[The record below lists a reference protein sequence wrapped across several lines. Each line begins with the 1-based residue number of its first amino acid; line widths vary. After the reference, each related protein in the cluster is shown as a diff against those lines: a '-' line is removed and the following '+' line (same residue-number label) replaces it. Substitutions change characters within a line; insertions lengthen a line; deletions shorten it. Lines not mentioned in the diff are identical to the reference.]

1 MTSHVHRLFD
11 PEAPPRRESDDPT
24 EDGGRAGVLS
34 ISALYDEVE
43 DALTSMFPR
52 NRQLWVRG
60 EIHSFSD
67 QSGRSGH
74 CYLDLV
80 DPDDGAGGGQSPRN
94 RGAPALRVKC
104 WRGTWLPMKGGLAKN
119 GIALAEGMVV
129 VLRGTIDLYRPKGEI
144 GFILSELDVTAL
156 LGRLAAQRAQLLRKL
171 EAEGLLRRNASLP
184 VAEVPLRVG
193 LVASPGTEGYQDFL
207 GQLTGSGFGFWVQV
221 VPVAVQGGDAPARVA
236 RAVRALCRAECDLIV
251 VVRGGGSKAD
261 LASFD
266 AEVVARAI
274 AGATKPVWT
283 GIGHTGDES
292 VADIVANRA
301 FITPTECGHELV
313 LRVGQWWEQH
323 IGTAAAV
330 LSHRVP
336 SLLAEAEARD
346 SAARGRLTR
355 AARGQLRVHRERL
368 VRRATAIGRLAPEG
382 LAARQNGARAHAARL
397 GPLASGHLAREAE
410 RVRSWRRLLTAYDID
425 RQLERGYSL
434 TLTASGELVRSAVG
448 LAVGSEL
455 VTRFA
460 DGSAV
465 SRVESTEIRNDRVE
479 EKNEEMS

>member
-1 MTSHVHRLFD
+1 MSSHAHQLFD
-11 PEAPPRRESDDPT
+11 PEAPPRRGSDDLI

-34 ISALYDEVE
+34 IGALYDEVE
-43 DALTSMFPR
+43 DALTSTFPR

-67 QSGRSGH
+67 QSGKSGH

-80 DPDDGAGGGQSPRN
+80 DPDDGAGGGQPQRG

-104 WRGTWLPMKGGLAKN
+104 WKGTWLPMKGGLAKN
-119 GIALAEGMVV
+119 GVVLAEGMVV

-207 GQLTGSGFGFWVQV
+207 SQLTGSGFGFQVQV
-221 VPVAVQGGDAPARVA
+221 VPVAVQGGDAPSRVA
-236 RAVRALCRAECDLIV
+236 KAVRALCRTECDLIV

-266 AEVVARAI
+266 TEVVARTI
-274 AGATKPVWT
+274 AGAAKPVWT

-301 FITPTECGHELV
+301 FITPTECGHEIV
-313 LRVGQWWEQH
+313 LRVSEWWEQH
-323 IGTAAAV
+323 LGAAAAV
-330 LSHRVP
+330 LSHRLP
-336 SLLAEAEARD
+336 SLLAQAEARD

-368 VRRATAIGRLAPEG
+368 ARRAAAVSRLAPEG
-382 LAARQNGARAHAARL
+382 LAARQSAARTHAARL
-397 GPLASGHLAREAE
+397 GPLASAHIAREAE
-410 RVRSWRRLLTAYDID
+410 RVRSWRRLLTAYDVD
-425 RQLERGYSL
+425 RQLERGYTL
-434 TLTASGELVRSAVG
+434 TLTPSGELVRSAVG
-448 LAVGSEL
+448 LAVGSEV

-460 DGSAV
+460 DGSSV
-465 SRVESTEIRNDRVE
+465 SRVESTEIRDDE
-479 EKNEEMS
+479 EKNEEKS

>member
-1 MTSHVHRLFD
+1 MTSHAHQLFD
-11 PEAPPRRESDDPT
+11 PEAPPHRESDDPS
-24 EDGGRAGVLS
+24 EEGGRPGVLS
-34 ISALYDEVE
+34 IGALYDEVE
-43 DALTSMFPR
+43 DALTSTFPR

-67 QSGRSGH
+67 QAGRSGH

-80 DPDDGAGGGQSPRN
+80 DPDEGSGGQAQRG

-104 WRGTWLPMKGGLAKN
+104 WKGTWLPMKGGLAKN
-119 GIALAEGMVV
+119 GVVLAEGMVV
-129 VLRGTIDLYRPKGEI
+129 ILRGTLDLYRPKGEI

-171 EAEGLLRRNASLP
+171 EAEGLLRRNAALP
-184 VAEVPLRVG
+184 VAAVPLRVG

-207 GQLTGSGFGFWVQV
+207 GQLTGSGFGFQVNV

-236 RAVRALCRAECDLIV
+236 RAVRALSRTDCDVIV

-266 AEVVARAI
+266 SEVVARAI
-274 AGATKPVWT
+274 AGATTPVWT

-313 LRVGQWWEQH
+313 SQVGQWWEEH
-323 IGTAAAV
+323 VGVVASV
-330 LSHRVP
+330 LSRRVP
-336 SLLAEAEARD
+336 SLLAEAQARD
-346 SAARGRLTR
+346 TAARGRLTR
-355 AARGQLRVHRERL
+355 AARSQLRVHRERL
-368 VRRATAIGRLAPEG
+368 ERRSTALGRSAPEA
-382 LAARQNGARAHAARL
+382 LTARQTAVRTHAARL
-397 GPLASGHLAREAE
+397 GPLASRHLAKEVE
-410 RVRSWRRLLTAYDID
+410 RVRSWRRLLTAYDVD
-425 RQLERGYSL
+425 RQLERGYTL
-434 TLTASGELVRSAVG
+434 THTASGELVRSAAG
-448 LAVGSEL
+448 LAVGTEV

-460 DGSAV
+460 DGSAR
-465 SRVESTEIRNDRVE
+465 SRVESAEVRDDHVA
-479 EKNEEMS
+479 EKDEEMQ

>member
-1 MTSHVHRLFD
+1 MTSQPHRLFD
-11 PEAPPRRESDDPT
+11 PEALPSRESDDPM
-24 EDGGRAGVLS
+24 ENGGRAAVLS
-34 ISALYDEVE
+34 IGALYDKVE
-43 DALTSMFPR
+43 DALTSTFPR
-52 NRQLWVRG
+52 TRQLWVRG

-67 QSGRSGH
+67 QSGKSGH

-80 DPDDGAGGGQSPRN
+80 DPDDAGGGGGPPRG

-104 WRGTWLPMKGGLAKN
+104 WKGTWLPLKGGLAKN
-119 GIALAEGMVV
+119 GITLAEGMVV

-171 EAEGLLRRNASLP
+171 EAEGLLGRNAALP
-184 VAEVPLRVG
+184 VPEVPLRVG

-207 GQLTGSGFGFWVQV
+207 GQLTGSGFGFQVHV

-236 RAVRALCRAECDLIV
+236 RAVRALCRTDCDLIV
-251 VVRGGGSKAD
+251 VVRGGGSKGD

-301 FITPTECGHELV
+301 FITPTGCGHEIV

-355 AARGQLRVHRERL
+355 AARTQLRVHRERL
-368 VRRATAIGRLAPEG
+368 TRRATAVGRLAPEG
-382 LAARQNGARAHAARL
+382 LAARQNAARTHAARL
-397 GPLASGHLAREAE
+397 GPLASGHLAREVE
-410 RVRSWRRLLTAYDID
+410 RVRSWRRLLTAYDVE

-434 TLTASGELVRSAVG
+434 TLTTSGELVRTAAG
-448 LAVGSEL
+448 LAVGTEV

-465 SRVESTEIRNDRVE
+465 SRVESTEVRDVRVE
-479 EKNEEMS
+479 EKNEEMT